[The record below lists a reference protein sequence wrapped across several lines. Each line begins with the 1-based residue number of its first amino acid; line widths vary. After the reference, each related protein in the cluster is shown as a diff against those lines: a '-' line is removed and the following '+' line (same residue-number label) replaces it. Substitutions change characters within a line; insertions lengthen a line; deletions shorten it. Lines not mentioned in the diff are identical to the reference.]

1 MVPVCSLYGSCAN
14 VPSENWE
21 RRADEKKRTCFPC
34 ALGKAAKTPLL
45 IRFTKIKINFLI
57 SKESKSQK
65 SSVNLQNKK

>member
-1 MVPVCSLYGSCAN
+1 MVPVPTSPAKNGS
-14 VPSENWE
+14 EG
-21 RRADEKKRTCFPC
+21 RMKKHTCFPC

-65 SSVNLQNKK
+65 IKREFTKQEIVNLQG